1 MPTLVAASEDDED
14 DDDDDGD
21 DDDDD
26 GDDDEDDDEE
36 DDGDDDGSR
45 SDEGG
50 EGEDKKCMVCGD
62 HNSVEGNELIY
73 CDGKDGECR
82 HACHVLCCNPA
93 LKAPPARHV
102 KWYCAPCDKRD
113 VAAMWGAPQILDS
126 NDCGYCHSCTG
137 QSTVCH
143 RKVGQLRLLYER
155 HVVL

>member
-1 MPTLVAASEDDED
+1 MPYAIRSILRFHDLFGF
-14 DDDDDGD
+14 DGD
-21 DDDDD
+21 
-26 GDDDEDDDEE
+26 GKIKTVEE
-36 DDGDDDGSR
+36 AQRTYDHDGDDDGSR